1 MLNSK
6 KANSEKSIIL
16 REKGYRKSG
25 FWFWLSRLERFLRV
39 FTATLTIILF
49 LIIII
54 FYILN
59 HLYQGKVLPEYTFL
73 GKNLGLIDKGLV
85 NDFLMKSK
93 DQITEVVFY
102 SPQFKNLPEI
112 FQKIDISQD
121 VFMTDLGEDRLKE
134 ITWYGKWWESYK
146 IIKSLLTK
154 ETDISDEILV
164 VDTRKIVEKYFL
176 KNKNV
181 VRVGEGNAEILFADG
196 KLSTKPSLPEAQ
208 IQQSEINVG
217 LKKSFESGSYK
228 SPMVYV
234 ALGDAFILEAD
245 WERQFPLIQ
254 KMLDLQMQIF
264 LQYRFGNASINESI
278 GTVILPKIITLDK
291 DKHLV
296 FDSEKIFD
304 YLNTTKLANYE
315 IPPTEPEFL
324 YNNEVSKVL
333 MIKKEAPGRRF
344 NTDLLA
350 KQMTEKIFNSNK
362 NFEPGYYFSLGA
374 TEWLPE
380 HKLVDI
386 NPYGISEIVGTGYSS
401 MKNSAPARFANIQN
415 AIFKLNGVLIAPG
428 QEFSTINA
436 LAPFTE
442 SNGYVEGLAIK
453 GKKIVPEIGGGMC
466 QVSTTLFRAAM
477 NSGLEIT
484 DRSNHSIV
492 VDYYNDIRNGLPGT
506 DATIFYPAPDFKF
519 RNDTKDYILIKTRVS
534 ANGDIYFDFWGKSDG
549 RIGSFT
555 APQVFATKA
564 SVGEPV
570 YDLTTSL
577 PTGKVSCSGP
587 FKGVSSVFTYVR
599 KLSNGETKVMPY
611 YSYYR
616 PQPMNCLVGI

>member
-1 MLNSK
+1 
-6 KANSEKSIIL
+6 
-16 REKGYRKSG
+16 
-25 FWFWLSRLERFLRV
+25 
-39 FTATLTIILF
+39 
-49 LIIII
+49 
-54 FYILN
+54 
-59 HLYQGKVLPEYTFL
+59 
-73 GKNLGLIDKGLV
+73 
-85 NDFLMKSK
+85 
-93 DQITEVVFY
+93 
-102 SPQFKNLPEI
+102 
-112 FQKIDISQD
+112 
-121 VFMTDLGEDRLKE
+121 
-134 ITWYGKWWESYK
+134 
-146 IIKSLLTK
+146 
-154 ETDISDEILV
+154 
-164 VDTRKIVEKYFL
+164 
-176 KNKNV
+176 
-181 VRVGEGNAEILFADG
+181 
-196 KLSTKPSLPEAQ
+196 
-208 IQQSEINVG
+208 
-217 LKKSFESGSYK
+217 
-228 SPMVYV
+228 
-234 ALGDAFILEAD
+234 
-245 WERQFPLIQ
+245 
-254 KMLDLQMQIF
+254 
-264 LQYRFGNASINESI
+264 
-278 GTVILPKIITLDK
+278 
-291 DKHLV
+291 V
-296 FDSEKIFD
+296 FDSEKVFD

-333 MIKKEAPGRRF
+333 IVKKEAPGRRF
-344 NTDLLA
+344 NTDLLS
-350 KQMTEKIFNSNK
+350 KQMTEKIFSSNK
-362 NFEPGYYFSLGA
+362 NFEPAYFFSLGA

-380 HKLVDI
+380 RKLAEI

-442 SNGYVEGLAIK
+442 GNGYVEGLAIK

-519 RNDTKDYILIKTRVS
+519 RNDTENYILIKTRVS
-534 ANGDIYFDFWGKSDG
+534 SNGDIYFDFWGKSDG

-555 APQVFATKA
+555 PPQVFATKA

-599 KLSNGETKVMPY
+599 KLSNGETKVIPY